1 MPQRSRNRPY
11 RSIRKRRRKTGRHV
25 SVLLVIVAVI
35 FGLGLSGCAI
45 AAGYVLNISN
55 SLPEVDVSKFINM
68 QTSYVYDKDGRQY
81 AKLRGAE
88 DRRSVSLS
96 EISPYLVDAVVA
108 TEDIRFYQHMGVD
121 FIRIFGALRADLRSG
136 NLGQGASTLTM
147 QLARNAILNSQ
158 EKQLNRKV
166 QEALLA
172 IKIEQKY
179 SKDEILT
186 YYLNEVYW
194 GHNAHGI
201 QAASQLYFNCNAK
214 DLDIGQSAML
224 AGILRS
230 PNIYSPYKDMDRATN
245 IRNVVLENMCRYK
258 PEEYDGKVDALR
270 EETLKIEESQREAE
284 LYKYPW
290 FTDYVIDETARILA
304 DLGLEEYLIYTGGFH
319 IHTTLD
325 SKIQLK
331 MEEVYA
337 DPDNFP
343 ESSTGDQVESSM
355 VVMDPVT
362 GEIQGLL
369 GGRDYLLRRGFNRA
383 TDLKRQPGSTMKPI
397 AVYGA
402 ALEKNYGT
410 GSVVVDE
417 PTTFGKNYK
426 PGNYDGSYRGP
437 ITMRT
442 AVMFSVNI
450 AAVKFLE
457 LIGVGT
463 GFEFAKKLG
472 MPLIEEND
480 AHLAMAL
487 GGIHNGVSPLDMAG
501 AYAVFANKGVYT
513 RPYCISKIVD
523 SQDRIIYEVNPEKN
537 IAMSEAS
544 AYMMTDMLIS
554 TTTGGTGRRAAIS
567 GYQVASKTG
576 TVELPDKPQFKGKS
590 GNKDAWFAAF
600 TPELVG
606 VVWMGYDKDTDA
618 EGNLQYLRRVFGSSY
633 PLDIWKAVIKT
644 GLEDREKGKFV
655 RPKGVVSVAID
666 RKSGL
671 LASDSTPREYVVY
684 ELFHAKSVPKE
695 KSGSWITVTICTE
708 SNLIANSG
716 CPETST
722 VSRLDPNK
730 KEENKGRSD
739 EALYAPTK
747 TCDLHDPSS
756 ASSNNDITLKICT
769 DPRHGEDI
777 YLANIPKNNQ
787 SGGCPAEYTES
798 RNFNIFNAPS
808 KHCNLLEHKPVDIID
823 GNHDI
828 NNNDPGDGNQD
839 PDPGDDDIDGSNK
852 TDDEPDPDNPDD
864 EKSDQEGSN
873 GENSIPNLVA
883 PGSLTSSRTKN
894 GIRISWND
902 NSNKDVAYVVE
913 RSAGGMQ
920 IQLSAWNTSLEDNN
934 LETGGN
940 YSYRVRAYHAASG
953 TYSPWSSTIT
963 ISY

>member
-1 MPQRSRNRPY
+1 MPQTNRNRPY

-25 SVLLVIVAVI
+25 SVLLVIVAII

-68 QTSYVYDKDGRQY
+68 QTSYVYDKDGNQY

-108 TEDIRFYQHMGVD
+108 TEDMRFYQHMGVD

-158 EKQLNRKV
+158 EKELNRKV

-172 IKIEQKY
+172 IQIEQKY

-201 QAASQLYFNCNAK
+201 QAAAQLYFNCNAK
-214 DLDIGQSAML
+214 DLDIGQAAML

-230 PNIYSPYKDMDRATN
+230 PNVYSPYKDMERATN
-245 IRNVVLENMCRYK
+245 IRNVVLENMRRYK
-258 PEEYDGKVDALR
+258 PEEYDDKVDAVR
-270 EETLKIEESQREAE
+270 EETIKVEESQRESE
-284 LYKYPW
+284 LYQYPW

-304 DLGLEEYLIYTGGFH
+304 DMGLEEQLIYTGGFH

-337 DPDNFP
+337 DADNFP
-343 ESSTGDQVESSM
+343 ESSTDDRVESSM
-355 VVMDPVT
+355 VVLDPT
-362 GEIQGLL
+362 SGEIQGLV

-383 TDLKRQPGSTMKPI
+383 TDLKRQPGSTIKPI

-402 ALEKNYGT
+402 ALEKGQGT

-457 LIGVGT
+457 LIGVST

-472 MPLIEEND
+472 MPLVEEND

-487 GGIHNGVSPLDMAG
+487 GGIHDGVSPLDMAG
-501 AYAVFANKGVYT
+501 AYAAFANKGVYT
-513 RPYCISKIVD
+513 RPYCVSKIVD
-523 SQDRIIYEVNPEKN
+523 SQNRVIYEANPEKS
-537 IAMSEAS
+537 IAMSEAT

-576 TVELPDKPQFKGKS
+576 TVELPDLPQFKGKS
-590 GNKDAWFAAF
+590 GNKDAWFAAY

-618 EGNLQYLRRVFGSSY
+618 EGNLQYLRRVFGGSY

-684 ELFHAKSVPKE
+684 ELFNAKSVPKE

-708 SNLIANSG
+708 SNLLANSG
-716 CPETST
+716 CPETTT
-722 VSRLDPNK
+722 VSRLDPSK
-730 KEENKGRSD
+730 KGDNKGKND

-747 TCDLHDPSS
+747 TCDLHHPSS
-756 ASSNNDITLKICT
+756 TSNDNDITLKICT
-769 DPRHGEDI
+769 DPRHGDDI
-777 YLANIPKNNQ
+777 YLANIPGPNQ
-787 SGGCPAEYTES
+787 SGGCPAEYIENRS
-798 RNFNIFNAPS
+798 FNIFNAPN
-808 KHCNLLEHKPVDIID
+808 KHCNLLEHKPVDVID
-823 GNHDI
+823 GSQDK
-828 NNNDPGDGNQD
+828 NNNDSSNDKKD
-839 PDPGDDDIDGSNK
+839 PDPDDDNIDRSNK
-852 TDDEPDPDNPDD
+852 ANDEPDPIDRVEEKPDQGGNNED
-864 EKSDQEGSN
+864 SA
-873 GENSIPNLVA
+873 PNLVA
-883 PGSLTSSRTKN
+883 PVSLTSSRTKS
-894 GIRISWND
+894 GVRISWKD

-913 RSAGGMQ
+913 RSEGGAQ

-934 LETGGN
+934 LEAGCN

-953 TYSPWSSTIT
+953 TYSPWSSTIS
-963 ISY
+963 IIY